1 MTRHAQHA
9 VERIEA
15 ALDALRRGKMIILV
29 DDEDRE
35 NEGDLCIAAEKVT
48 PAAVNFM
55 AKHGRGLV
63 CLAMTDEKARSLD
76 LPLMVPEGENASS
89 FGTAFTVSIEAARGV
104 STGISAKDRA
114 HTILTAV
121 KRDAKPEDLVR
132 PGHVFPLRAR
142 PGGVLVRAGQT
153 EGSVDLARL
162 AGLEPAAV
170 ICEVM
175 NDDGTMA
182 RMPELQK
189 LAQEHD
195 LPIAS
200 VADLISYRIMKDS
213 LVRRAAAAPLPTA
226 YGRFTAVAYEND
238 VDRNQHVA
246 LVRGTWKPGE
256 PVLVRVHSKCLTG
269 DVFGSERCDCGPQLH
284 AALRQIAHAGKG
296 VLVYLDQE
304 GRGIGLVNK
313 LKAYNLQDEG
323 LDTAEA
329 NIKLGFKPDLR
340 DYGIGAQILRE
351 VGVRK
356 MRLLTNNPKKIVGLE
371 GYGLEVV
378 ERVPLETPPSKGN
391 RAYLRA
397 KKEKMGHLLTLV
409 APARAT
415 KGKGGRRRAPG
426 GRK

>member
-1 MTRHAQHA
+1 MIRHSEHA

-15 ALDALRRGKMIILV
+15 ALEAFRRGKMIILV

-48 PAAVNFM
+48 AAAVNFM
-55 AKHGRGLV
+55 AKYGRGLI

-76 LPLMVPEGENASS
+76 LPLMVPEGQNASS

-104 STGISAKDRA
+104 TTGISAKDRA

-121 KRDAKPEDLVR
+121 ADGAKPTDLVR

-162 AGLEPAAV
+162 AGLKPAAV
-170 ICEVM
+170 ICEIM
-175 NDDGTMA
+175 NDDGTMS

-189 LAQEHD
+189 LAREHD
-195 LPIAS
+195 IPIAS
-200 VADLISYRIMKDS
+200 VADLIFYRMTRDS
-213 LVRRAAAAPLPTA
+213 LVRRASQAPLPTE
-226 YGRFTAVAYEND
+226 YGKFTAVAYEND
-238 VDRNQHVA
+238 VDKNQHVA
-246 LVRGTWKPGE
+246 LVMGAWKPGQ

-269 DVFGSERCDCGPQLH
+269 DVFGSARCDCGPQLH
-284 AALRQIAHAGKG
+284 AALRQIALAGKG

-313 LKAYNLQDEG
+313 LKAYNLQDQG

-329 NIKLGFKPDLR
+329 NVKLGFKPDLR
-340 DYGIGAQILRE
+340 DYGIGAQILRDLG
-351 VGVRK
+351 VGK

-378 ERVPLETPPSKGN
+378 ERVPIETPPSRGN
-391 RAYLRA
+391 RAYLRT
-397 KKEKMGHLLTLV
+397 KRDKMGHLLTL
-409 APARAT
+409 APERAT
-415 KGKGGRRRAPG
+415 GKGKKKHHAAKGGRS
-426 GRK
+426 